1 MMRNAYPHEIQQ
13 TIAAFSPV
21 AGAWATASGLTLDD
35 VRQEL
40 AAAVLAGLDPAAA
53 VPRALG
59 IRRVA
64 GAWRSCDPAAAAG
77 ELGDFDAVSE
87 DDELLGE
94 DASGIAVALA
104 GGSEAVAG
112 RCGVGRRAAQMRIA
126 AQAER
131 FALSGDLFVGGEA

>member
-1 MMRNAYPHEIQQ
+1 MRSVYPPKIQQ
-13 TIAAFSPV
+13 TITAFAPV
-21 AGAWATASGLTLDD
+21 AGAWASASGLTIED

-40 AAAVLAGLDPAAA
+40 AVAVLAGVDPAAA

-77 ELGDFDAVSE
+77 ELGDFDAVSK
-87 DDELLGE
+87 DDELVGE
-94 DASGIAVALA
+94 DASGIALALA

-112 RCGVGRRAAQMRIA
+112 RCGVGRRAAQLRIA

-131 FALSGDLFVGGEA
+131 FALSGDLFAGAAS